1 MVYNGRD
8 THAEITTFRLSRRKA
23 ASSVGC
29 DKMIYIPVKPKTGE
43 FLRQSQITSY
53 SGDALEIQRAPWK
66 FPFEAVRTRSE
77 GKMRNL
83 ALPEKA
89 WNDDTIRSL
98 QMPLSIIRS
107 CHVRRVPRAQL
118 REARLLTFAGV
129 LKLAS
134 RYPR

>member
-1 MVYNGRD
+1 
-8 THAEITTFRLSRRKA
+8 
-23 ASSVGC
+23 
-29 DKMIYIPVKPKTGE
+29 
-43 FLRQSQITSY
+43 
-53 SGDALEIQRAPWK
+53 
-66 FPFEAVRTRSE
+66 
-77 GKMRNL
+77 MRNL

-134 RYPR
+134 RYLR